1 MKKYRKYIEK
11 SIEIFFKYFVAKAVS
26 SLILAI
32 LTIIV
37 LGLIG
42 TKHFIIIG
50 LIVGMFNMIPYLGSI
65 ISIMIA
71 GIISVLTGGLSQMFF
86 TLLVIFVLQQIEGA
100 FISTKLMGDALDL
113 SPLYVFLIVLIGGL
127 LFGVFGIILAVPI
140 AAIVKF
146 IYKDR
151 RKEYY

>member
-50 LIVGMFNMIPYLGSI
+50 LIVGLLNMIPYLGSI

-86 TLLVIFVLQQIEGA
+86 TLLAIFVLQQIEGS

-146 IYKDR
+146 IYKDK

>member
-50 LIVGMFNMIPYLGSI
+50 LIVGILNMIPYLGSI

-86 TLLVIFVLQQIEGA
+86 TLLSINPPA
-100 FISTKLMGDALDL
+100 S
-113 SPLYVFLIVLIGGL
+113 
-127 LFGVFGIILAVPI
+127 IINCFTSFFEP
-140 AAIVKF
+140 
-146 IYKDR
+146 
-151 RKEYY
+151 

>member
-146 IYKDR
+146 IYKDK

>member
-1 MKKYRKYIEK
+1 MKKYRKYVEK

-86 TLLVIFVLQQIEGA
+86 TLFAIFVLQQIEGA

-127 LFGVFGIILAVPI
+127 LFGVFGIVLAVPI